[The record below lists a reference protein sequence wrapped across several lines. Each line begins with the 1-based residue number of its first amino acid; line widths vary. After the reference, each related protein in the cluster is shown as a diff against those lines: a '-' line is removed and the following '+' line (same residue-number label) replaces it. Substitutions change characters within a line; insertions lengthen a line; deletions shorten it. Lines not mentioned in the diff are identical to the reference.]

1 MTKMLDEILQQ
12 PKVLASIE
20 EANKSTLEA
29 LTTELND
36 RKVTHAVM
44 AARGS
49 SDHAAIYGQY
59 LFGVYKGVVAS
70 LATPSALTLYGA
82 KLDMANDLVIG
93 ISQSGKAADVLAY
106 IEKANECGGITV
118 AITNN
123 LDSPLAKTAK
133 YHLYINAGLEESVAA
148 TKTFTAQ
155 LYLLALLTAYWSGD
169 QDLLKSLRDVPAVLE
184 KGIDGI
190 LESAKDKSQRYRYM
204 VDGFVLARGYN
215 YPVAREMA
223 LKTQETCYVKMQGH
237 AISDFYH
244 GPLAQVHSEVPVII
258 LAPSGKALN
267 DAREM
272 AARISELGTQILLVT
287 DDKDFAAEFDN
298 AVVLPLAGSEA
309 ASVFMFTVFAQS
321 FAQYLSISKGLNP
334 DSPRSLNKVT
344 ITK

>member
-1 MTKMLDEILQQ
+1 MLDEILQQ
-12 PKVLASIE
+12 PRVLAGVE
-20 EANKSTLEA
+20 AANKETLEA
-29 LTTELND
+29 LAKELND
-36 RKVTHAVM
+36 RKIKHAVL

-59 LFGVYKGVVAS
+59 LFGIYKGVVSS

-82 KLDMANDLVIG
+82 ALDLSQDVVIG
-93 ISQSGKAADVLAY
+93 ISQSGRAADVLAY
-106 IEKANECGGITV
+106 VEKANQDGGVTV
-118 AITNN
+118 AVTNN

-155 LYLLALLTAYWSGD
+155 LYLLALLAAYWSGD
-169 QDLLKSLRDVPAVLE
+169 QALLTSLRDVPALLE
-184 KGIDGI
+184 GSIDGI
-190 LESAKDKSQRYRYM
+190 LKDAQVKTERYRYM
-204 VDGFVLARGYN
+204 VDGFVLGRGYN
-215 YPVAREMA
+215 YPIAREMA

-258 LAPSGKALN
+258 LAPSGQALN

-272 AARISELGTQILLVT
+272 VAKISELAAQVLLVT
-287 DDKDFAAEFDN
+287 DDKAFASEVEN
-298 AVVLPLAGSEA
+298 SVLLPKAASEA
-309 ASVFMFTVFAQS
+309 AGVFFFTVFAQA
-321 FAQYLSISKGLNP
+321 FAQYLSVSKGLNP
-334 DSPRSLNKVT
+334 DNPRSLNKVT